1 MNPFFRTM
9 SAASGLKINP
19 ALLGQVKQVMSM
31 LSASGDP
38 EKLLQM
44 ASANNPAMALVAK
57 VVGNRDPK
65 TVFYELC
72 KENGIN
78 PDDILSQLR

>member
-1 MNPFFRTM
+1 MNPFFRT
-9 SAASGLKINP
+9 AQASGLMISP
-19 ALLGQVKQVMSM
+19 ALLGQVKQIMSM
-31 LSASGDP
+31 MAASGDP

-44 ASANNPAMALVAK
+44 ASANNPAIALVAK

-78 PDDILSQLR
+78 PDDILNQIK

>member
-9 SAASGLKINP
+9 PAVSGLKINP

-31 LSASGDP
+31 LSAAGDP
-38 EKLLQM
+38 EKALQM
-44 ASANNPAMALVAK
+44 VSANNPAMSLVAK

-78 PDDILSQLR
+78 PDDILSQLK

>member
-9 SAASGLKINP
+9 PASGLKINP

-31 LSASGDP
+31 MSASSDP
-38 EKLLQM
+38 EKMLQM

-65 TVFYELC
+65 TAFYELC

>member
-9 SAASGLKINP
+9 PAASGLKINP

-38 EKLLQM
+38 EKALQM
-44 ASANNPAMALVAK
+44 VSANNPAMALVAK

-72 KENGIN
+72 NENGIN